1 MPIVSYILGPGTATL
16 HPRGSGIIQTPI
28 MKHLRN
34 ELLKNHCTYRI
45 GGRAKDMYF
54 PENINE
60 LAEIVRL
67 HRAQKR
73 RFWIHGGGA
82 NTLFPDTDVHL
93 PIISTSL
100 VASTRIDGSH
110 VFAEAGKIMDAWVLE
125 CLRAGLGGIECL
137 SGIPGTLGG
146 ALFMNAGAYGHEISD
161 HLHRVTVLTRDSQVI
176 ELSKSA
182 CGFGY
187 RQAATLRDTVILAGT
202 WHLPQSDPAPL
213 LAKRKEILARRK
225 DKQPLEFPSA
235 GSVFKRPTGA
245 YASELIDRAGLKGRR
260 IGGAQVSE
268 KHAGFIVNTGDA
280 TCQDVLELVELCRTI
295 VRERFGHELELE
307 QCLCPPRDLETER
320 IDIDEKGGISGLS

>member
-1 MPIVSYILGPGTATL
+1 
-16 HPRGSGIIQTPI
+16 

-34 ELLKNHCTYRI
+34 EPLKNHCTYRI
-45 GGRAKDMYF
+45 GGCAKDIYF
-54 PENINE
+54 PENMDE
-60 LAEIVRL
+60 LVEIVRL
-67 HRAQKR
+67 HRAQER

-82 NTLFPDTDVHL
+82 NTLFPDTTVYL

-100 VASTRIDGSH
+100 VAATRFDGGQI
-110 VFAEAGKIMDAWVLE
+110 FAEAGKIMDAWVLE

-161 HLHRVTVLTRDSQVI
+161 HLRSVTVLTRDSQVV
-176 ELSKSA
+176 ELDKAA

-187 RQAATLRDTVILAGT
+187 RQASALRDTVILAGT
-202 WHLPQSDPAPL
+202 WHLPQGDAGTL

-225 DKQPLEFPSA
+225 DKQPLDFPSA

-280 TCQDVLELVELCRTI
+280 TCQDVLELVELCRKA

-307 QCLCPPRDLETER
+307 QCLCPPQNPDR
-320 IDIDEKGGISGLS
+320 K